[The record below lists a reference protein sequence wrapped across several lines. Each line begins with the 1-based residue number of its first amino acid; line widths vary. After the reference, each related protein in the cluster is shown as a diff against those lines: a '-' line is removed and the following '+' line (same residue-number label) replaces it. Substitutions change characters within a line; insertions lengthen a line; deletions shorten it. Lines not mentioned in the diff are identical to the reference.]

1 MGVQIP
7 CGVYTEVPEEDAV
20 REAEEV
26 SGQGVSEV
34 VGPAEGKP
42 GFRGALDAGS
52 CAHVDCDPS
61 EIMRC
66 HK

>member
-1 MGVQIP
+1 M
-7 CGVYTEVPEEDAV
+7 PEEDAV

-26 SGQGVSEV
+26 SGQGVSVV

-52 CAHVDCDPS
+52 CAHVDCDSS